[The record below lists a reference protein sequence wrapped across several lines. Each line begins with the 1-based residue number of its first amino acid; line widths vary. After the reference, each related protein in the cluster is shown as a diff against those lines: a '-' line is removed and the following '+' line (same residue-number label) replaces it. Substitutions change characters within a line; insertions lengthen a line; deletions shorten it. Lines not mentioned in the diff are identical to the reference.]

1 MDKLICRKVMEDVYE
16 VAIIVP
22 SGLIFVE
29 NRSDNLK
36 DCLSYAAKVAARNII
51 DKKEFKFI
59 IDI

>member
-1 MDKLICRKVMEDVYE
+1 MEDVYE

-51 DKKEFKFI
+51 DKKEFEFI